1 MPRPT
6 RNRKMC
12 IPPKMQG
19 FIPYGMPKCKM
30 ESEILLFEEYESIK
44 LLDYEL
50 LNQEQAAEKMNV
62 SQPTLTRIYEK
73 ARRTIAKALVEGKA
87 IEITGGNV
95 EFERE
100 WFKCKRCHRLVEGLE
115 NHVKCKDCPSS
126 GAAELVKI
134 LPDPN

>member
-6 RNRKMC
+6 RSRKMC
-12 IPPKMQG
+12 IPPKMLG
-19 FIPYGMPKCKM
+19 FMPYGMQKCKM
-30 ESEILLFEEYESIK
+30 QTETLLFEEYESIK

-95 EFERE
+95 EFEQE
-100 WFKCKRCHRLVEGLE
+100 WFKCKRCHKLVEGLE
-115 NHVKCKDCPSS
+115 NHVKCKDCPSFDGS
-126 GAAELVKI
+126 ELVRI
-134 LPDPN
+134 TPDSN